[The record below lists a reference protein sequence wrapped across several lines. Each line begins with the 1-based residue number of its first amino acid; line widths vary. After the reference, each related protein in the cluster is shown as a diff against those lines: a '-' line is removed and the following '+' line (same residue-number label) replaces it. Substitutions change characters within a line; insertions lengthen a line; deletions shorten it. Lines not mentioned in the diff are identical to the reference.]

1 MLRFDKATYLLL
13 FFNPIQDEPFW
24 GCSRMGV
31 PKRPTFLKYEHT
43 SCNYETWHNYT
54 LSKSNPKNI

>member
-43 SCNYETWHNYT
+43 SCN
-54 LSKSNPKNI
+54 